1 MPMDYVKVLDS
12 VSPSR
17 TVSATGGCTITALNC
32 ACELIEDKDRL
43 SMMLVNSVASFGGV
57 KQYFDVGKHVWD
69 PMVMFV
75 ETTVNGA
82 KSQKKVTTPRR
93 LFRVRIVPELPANVI
108 LLVSKRGKASKVV
121 VS

>member
-43 SMMLVNSVASFGGV
+43 SMMLVNSVESFGGV

-69 PMVMFV
+69 PM
-75 ETTVNGA
+75 ETTVNRA